1 MHTIFGN
8 ILLVLSYPQ
17 DLQLLHIFLVI
28 ISCSILILFNI
39 QINNSLI
46 GLTLFSSCVYTDM
59 SQICIITLQSY
70 SINLKEDLE
79 MLFI

>member
-46 GLTLFSSCVYTDM
+46 GLTLFSSCVYGHR
-59 SQICIITLQSY
+59 Y
-70 SINLKEDLE
+70 A
-79 MLFI
+79 